1 MLWWTHGHW
10 ERSRGADRSQGG
22 RTEGL
27 AGAGWG
33 GGCGRLSGGN
43 ITEGDFRLVNE
54 WNSGYTGDSELGRT
68 RGHRYYPLLN
78 PHLLRRECGQGSI
91 PSTWIPAHTLLP
103 AQAPGQTFSRGLA
116 LGRWW
121 TQALVLVSQQAQD
134 PCPWWALELAMSS
147 SEGHTVNSSP
157 LFTSTHA
164 TNLPTANPP
173 PPRTISVLGKKQKQH
188 MLVRYVFKH
197 GSWFVLV

>member
-91 PSTWIPAHTLLP
+91 PSTWIPLAHPPIHCYRLKHLVRLSV
-103 AQAPGQTFSRGLA
+103 GDWLWGDDGLRHWWWYCSRLRIHVCGGLWQWLCA
-116 LGRWW
+116 GGGWISSKSR
-121 TQALVLVSQQAQD
+121 
-134 PCPWWALELAMSS
+134 LELAMSS

-164 TNLPTANPP
+164 TNLPTATPL
-173 PPRTISVLGKKQKQH
+173 VL
-188 MLVRYVFKH
+188 R
-197 GSWFVLV
+197 S